1 MTVINDQKG
10 EVTSSLCTVY
20 DSQRKETTPPPSPA
34 QDAPEAPSARS
45 QALGLAM
52 LDRGLRKLRRRNTC
66 PEAPSRNEEKSELAK
81 KTKVTRKIKSP
92 LTTHDKENDSCFF
105 FFFFLKTRPERRK
118 SSDSAQLFPPSARS
132 FLSWRSLAPASARGG
147 VVGPG
152 APAFPPL
159 LVSIW
164 VSAALS
170 KFLSTSSQCVKL
182 TLLRPAGP
190 NLVWEARPGRAS
202 PAAGGALGC
211 PGVPAAD
218 WPPTSVENIL
228 LPRFFVGKSAGRCWL
243 DHTQSE
249 ANGTRLNRLRARVS
263 EARDF
268 QREPHVFSDT
278 L

>member
-1 MTVINDQKG
+1 MSGAERRFSVCHSPECAPSPHRCELLRMTVINDQEG
-10 EVTSSLCTVY
+10 EVTSSLCTVH

-66 PEAPSRNEEKSELAK
+66 PEAPSRNEEKSKLAK
-81 KTKVTRKIKSP
+81 KIKVTRKIKSP
-92 LTTHDKENDSCFF
+92 LTTHDKENDSFFF

-118 SSDSAQLFPPSARS
+118 SLDSAQLFPPSARS
-132 FLSWRSLAPASARGG
+132 FLSRRSLAPASARGG

-164 VSAALS
+164 VPAALS

-190 NLVWEARPGRAS
+190 NLV
-202 PAAGGALGC
+202 
-211 PGVPAAD
+211 
-218 WPPTSVENIL
+218 
-228 LPRFFVGKSAGRCWL
+228 
-243 DHTQSE
+243 
-249 ANGTRLNRLRARVS
+249 
-263 EARDF
+263 
-268 QREPHVFSDT
+268 
-278 L
+278 